1 MLRKL
6 SKFATKWYILPLSI
20 LIFELA
26 YADAEGVRRLRLN
39 SEAVAEVKVSTKG
52 TVLNFPTKPQK
63 AILGKRNSFGL
74 EYIEN
79 DIAISPLSGK
89 ANSNLTV
96 YLDGRRYTFKLIAS
110 ENNGDQIVLVRDS
123 MERYLK
129 VKVK

>member
-1 MLRKL
+1 MPHKL
-6 SKFATKWYILPLSI
+6 SKFLTKWCILPI
-20 LIFELA
+20 VVLIFEMA
-26 YADAEGVRRLRLN
+26 YAEANGVRRLRLN

-79 DIAISPLSGK
+79 DIAISPLSDK
-89 ANSNLTV
+89 ATSNLTV

-110 ENNGDQIVLVRDS
+110 ENNGDQIILIRDS